1 MSLRVEIVTFDC
13 ADPASLADFWA
24 RATGGSIAARFAGF
38 ILLETSETGIPHLG
52 FQLVPEEKRTKN
64 RVHVDFRTED
74 RTAEVERL
82 VALGAAIVDE
92 HELPGFAWTVLQDPE
107 GNEFCVGG

>member
-13 ADPASLADFWA
+13 ADPVALADFWA
-24 RATGGSIAARFAGF
+24 RATGGSIAARFPGF
-38 ILLETSETGIPHLG
+38 ILLDASDTGIPHMW
-52 FQLVPEEKRTKN
+52 FQLVPEDKRTKN

-82 VALGAAIVDE
+82 VALGATIVDE
-92 HELPGFAWTVLQDPE
+92 HELPGFAWTVLQGPE

>member
-1 MSLRVEIVTFDC
+1 MTLLVEIVTFDC
-13 ADPASLADFWA
+13 ADVKALSEFWMG
-24 RATGGSIAARFAGF
+24 ATGGSVAAEFPGF
-38 ILLETSETGIPHLG
+38 VLIDAAAIGIPHLG
-52 FQLVPEEKRTKN
+52 FQQVPEEKRSKN

-74 RTAEVERL
+74 RAADVARL
-82 VALGAAIVDE
+82 VDLGATVVAE

>member
-13 ADPASLADFWA
+13 GDPAALASFWA
-24 RATGGSIAARFAGF
+24 EATAGSIVAEFPGF
-38 ILLETSETGIPHLG
+38 ILLDASDVGIPHLG
-52 FQLVPEEKRTKN
+52 FQLVPEEKRSKN

-74 RTAEVERL
+74 RSGEVARL
-82 VALGAAIVDE
+82 VEIGATVVDE
-92 HELPGFAWTVLQDPE
+92 HELPGFAWTVLRDPE